1 MGKDLSTMIL
11 EINHASSDLSK
22 NSKAD
27 DPVSFITQSSSK
39 AALALTCL
47 MQLSQVVRVLNN
59 HLTQLQQIDQ
69 GAAAL
74 QAKVA
79 TAQKAGMSAGPSN
92 GFSGPTSEAV
102 DGFYRS
108 YMGRR

>member
-1 MGKDLSTMIL
+1 MGKDLSTMII

-22 NSKAD
+22 NSKAN
-27 DPVSFITQSSSK
+27 DPVSFLTYSSSK
-39 AALALTCL
+39 VALALTYL
-47 MQLSQVVRVLNN
+47 LQLSQVVRVLNS

-74 QAKVA
+74 QAKVIA
-79 TAQKAGMSAGPSN
+79 AQKASSSAGPSN

>member
-1 MGKDLSTMIL
+1 
-11 EINHASSDLSK
+11 
-22 NSKAD
+22 
-27 DPVSFITQSSSK
+27 
-39 AALALTCL
+39 

-74 QAKVA
+74 QAKVVA
-79 TAQKAGMSAGPSN
+79 AQKAGNSTGPSN
-92 GFSGPTSEAV
+92 GLSGSTSEAV